1 MNPDAAIDLSIWE
14 LFKNAHIVV
23 QIVIV
28 GLLAASIWSWAII
41 IEKLIAFRRARRRSD
56 PRSGR

>member
-1 MNPDAAIDLSIWE
+1 MNPDAAVDLSILQ
-14 LFKNAHIVV
+14 LFLNAHIVV

-41 IEKLIAFRRARRRSD
+41 IEKFFMFAKAR
-56 PRSGR
+56 